1 MSKKLPV
8 ISGKDLI
15 SCLIGMGYQVVRQR
29 GSHVRLEKSTNAG
42 LHKITIPNHNPVAKG
57 TLNDIITKVS
67 IWNQIP
73 KDTIIE
79 MIKG

>member
-8 ISGKDLI
+8 ISGKNLI

-57 TLNDIITKVS
+57 TLNDIITKIS

-73 KDTIIE
+73 KDTLIE